1 MCPDKAVITFQGCCE
16 SSVRLSPFNHRDK
29 KITRVL
35 VLYPRS
41 APGLPTFKD
50 AAIPGAKCKVLAEQ
64 VVSLNAA
71 AEKATFRLI
80 FLETCGSFNVS
91 FILLF

>member
-1 MCPDKAVITFQGCCE
+1 MDK
-16 SSVRLSPFNHRDK
+16 
-29 KITRVL
+29 VL

-50 AAIPGAKCKVLAEQ
+50 TALPGAKCKVLAEQ

-71 AEKATFRLI
+71 AEKTAFRLI
-80 FLETCGSFNVS
+80 YLETCGSFTIS